1 MDFKPN
7 NITAK
12 EFLDNFINKGL
23 RSYSSKRNYDF
34 GLSNKS
40 NVSRLSPF
48 IRRRIIHEKTVLKNC
63 LKNNKFANIEKFI
76 QEIFWRTYWKGWL
89 EGRKDVWK
97 DYNKKLNFLKDDL
110 NFKTFRKDYSKAISG
125 NSGIHCFDSWVE
137 ELVSTGYLH
146 NHSRMWFASIWIF
159 TLNLPWELGADFFY
173 QNLLDADPASNTLS
187 WRWVAGLQT
196 EGKVYLANEENIEK
210 FSTFKF
216 SKKPVLAKKP
226 KLPPYINYSY
236 VPPTFEEKKISHD
249 ETFLVTLD
257 NLIYSDHQIDKI
269 KNFNVLFLDQRSENS
284 KENIKDIYDKEAA
297 KEYIDFLS
305 NKNIKVKCLKKTDQ
319 LIDFCSEKKTII
331 CNYPGVGYQLD
342 KINEISKRY
351 DIDFKFIYDQFD
363 LMCWPYA
370 KSGFFKFKTKI
381 PYFLENMND

>member
-1 MDFKPN
+1 M
-7 NITAK
+7 
-12 EFLDNFINKGL
+12 
-23 RSYSSKRNYDF
+23 
-34 GLSNKS
+34 
-40 NVSRLSPF
+40 
-48 IRRRIIHEKTVLKNC
+48 
-63 LKNNKFANIEKFI
+63 
-76 QEIFWRTYWKGWL
+76 
-89 EGRKDVWK
+89 
-97 DYNKKLNFLKDDL
+97 
-110 NFKTFRKDYSKAISG
+110 
-125 NSGIHCFDSWVE
+125 
-137 ELVSTGYLH
+137 
-146 NHSRMWFASIWIF
+146 
-159 TLNLPWELGADFFY
+159 
-173 QNLLDADPASNTLS
+173 
-187 WRWVAGLQT
+187 
-196 EGKVYLANEENIEK
+196 
-210 FSTFKF
+210 
-216 SKKPVLAKKP
+216 
-226 KLPPYINYSY
+226 
-236 VPPTFEEKKISHD
+236 SHD

>member
-1 MDFKPN
+1 
-7 NITAK
+7 
-12 EFLDNFINKGL
+12 
-23 RSYSSKRNYDF
+23 
-34 GLSNKS
+34 
-40 NVSRLSPF
+40 
-48 IRRRIIHEKTVLKNC
+48 
-63 LKNNKFANIEKFI
+63 
-76 QEIFWRTYWKGWL
+76 
-89 EGRKDVWK
+89 
-97 DYNKKLNFLKDDL
+97 
-110 NFKTFRKDYSKAISG
+110 
-125 NSGIHCFDSWVE
+125 
-137 ELVSTGYLH
+137 
-146 NHSRMWFASIWIF
+146 MWFASIWIF

-173 QNLLDADPASNTLS
+173 KNLLDADPASNTLS

-196 EGKVYLANEENIEK
+196 EGKIYLANEENIEK

-216 SKKPVLAKKP
+216 SKKPVLEKKP

-249 ETFLVTLD
+249 ETFLITLD
-257 NLIYSDHQIDKI
+257 NLIYSDHQINKI
-269 KNFNVLFLDQRSENS
+269 KKFNVLFLDQGSENS
-284 KENIKDIYDKEAA
+284 KESIKDIYEKKAA
-297 KEYIDFLS
+297 KEYIDFLN

-342 KINEISKRY
+342 KINEISERY

-381 PYFLENMND
+381 PYFLENIND

>member
-12 EFLDNFINKGL
+12 KFLDNFINKGL

-34 GLSNKS
+34 GLGNKS

-48 IRRRIIHEKTVLKNC
+48 IRRRIIHEKAVLKNC

-110 NFKTFRKDYSKAISG
+110 NFKKFRKDYSKAITG
-125 NSGIHCFDSWVE
+125 NSGIYCFDSWVE
-137 ELVSTGYLH
+137 ELLTTGYLH

-159 TLNLPWELGADFFY
+159 TLKLPWELGADFFY
-173 QNLLDADPASNTLS
+173 KNLLDADPASNTLS

-196 EGKVYLANEENIEK
+196 EGKIYLATEENIEK

-216 SKKPVLAKKP
+216 SKKPVLEKKP
-226 KLPPYINYSY
+226 KLSPYINYSY
-236 VPPTFEEKKISHD
+236 IPPIFEEKRISHN
-249 ETFLVTLD
+249 ETFLITLD
-257 NLIYSDHQIDKI
+257 NLIYSDYQVQKI
-269 KNFNVLFLDQRSENS
+269 KNYNVLFLDQKNDVSAGS
-284 KENIKDIYDKEAA
+284 VKEKFDQEAV
-297 KEYIDFLS
+297 KEYIEFL
-305 NKNIKVKCLKKTDQ
+305 NHKKIKVQCLKEIDQ
-319 LIDFCSEKKTII
+319 LVDICKEKKTII
-331 CNYPGVGYQLD
+331 CDYPGIGYQLD
-342 KINEISKRY
+342 LINEISKEY
-351 DIDFKFIYDQFD
+351 GIEFKFIYDKFD

-370 KSGFFKFKTKI
+370 KAGFFKFKTKI
-381 PYFLENMND
+381 PFFLENMHD

>member
-1 MDFKPN
+1 MLASSDIAIE
-7 NITAK
+7 NIPS
-12 EFLDNFINKGL
+12 I
-23 RSYSSKRNYDF
+23 
-34 GLSNKS
+34 
-40 NVSRLSPF
+40 
-48 IRRRIIHEKTVLKNC
+48 VLK
-63 LKNNKFANIEKFI
+63 
-76 QEIFWRTYWKGWL
+76 IF
-89 EGRKDVWK
+89 
-97 DYNKKLNFLKDDL
+97 
-110 NFKTFRKDYSKAISG
+110 
-125 NSGIHCFDSWVE
+125 
-137 ELVSTGYLH
+137 
-146 NHSRMWFASIWIF
+146 SI
-159 TLNLPWELGADFFY
+159 
-173 QNLLDADPASNTLS
+173 
-187 WRWVAGLQT
+187 
-196 EGKVYLANEENIEK
+196 
-210 FSTFKF
+210 
-216 SKKPVLAKKP
+216 
-226 KLPPYINYSY
+226 
-236 VPPTFEEKKISHD
+236 
-249 ETFLVTLD
+249 D

-284 KENIKDIYDKEAA
+284 KENIKDIYDKEAT